1 LLSELAPLGF
11 WKLALWTGVIWGI
24 WHIPL
29 ILLGFQFPDGSVVG
43 IFTMIIATL
52 AWSPIYTYLT
62 VRARSV
68 LAATFFYGSFILGVF
83 TSEFR

>member
-11 WKLALWTGVIWGI
+11 WKLSLWSGVIWGI
-24 WHIPL
+24 WHTPL

-83 TSEFR
+83 TSAFR